1 MCIVCVL
8 QVAKTEFD
16 DWDELF
22 TFLEITA
29 HDELEKMNHAKK
41 NATKRPTLYH
51 YRAVGLRQSR
61 WGDGHKMSARQE
73 HAHGCASRA
82 LHLHMVKIR
91 KKCGK
96 AVLPKGVPSVRSH
109 HNKNK

>member
-1 MCIVCVL
+1 
-8 QVAKTEFD
+8 
-16 DWDELF
+16 
-22 TFLEITA
+22 
-29 HDELEKMNHAKK
+29 
-41 NATKRPTLYH
+41 
-51 YRAVGLRQSR
+51 
-61 WGDGHKMSARQE
+61 MSARQE

-91 KKCGK
+91 KKCSK